1 MSDQRRST
9 VLALALLLL
18 LFGGGAWLALSQMVD
33 RPMPLLPGRDRVAV
47 VPVEGVIGSGASSLD
62 AVRHYRRRDGIRGL
76 VLEIRSPGGT
86 VGASQALHR
95 EVEAFREDGRPVVAW
110 IGDVG
115 ASGGYYAAVAADS
128 IYALPGSITGSIG
141 VIMQFPDARGLLEKA
156 GLRVEIVKSGEHK
169 DAGSSL
175 RALDESDRE
184 VFQTLV
190 DDTYGQ
196 FLDAV
201 VAGRDLSRDSTRIL
215 ADGRVYSGERAARVG
230 LIDGTSDLPA
240 AVDAAG
246 RMAGL
251 GEDPATV
258 RPNRRR
264 SDWMDLVLEGSGG
277 LLQRAARAWLGTS
290 GREGASWS
298 SPRLLYLWR

>member
-9 VLALALLLL
+9 LVAIALLLL
-18 LFGGGAWLALSQMVD
+18 FFGGGAALALSHLLD
-33 RPMPLLPGRDRVAV
+33 RPLPLVPGRDRIAV
-47 VPVEGVIGSGASSLD
+47 VPVEGVIGPETAPLEALRRYRDRDEVRGMVL
-62 AVRHYRRRDGIRGL
+62 AV
-76 VLEIRSPGGT
+76 RSPGGT
-86 VGASQALHR
+86 VGASQELHR
-95 EVEAFREDGRPVVAW
+95 AVRAFREDGRPVVAW

-128 IYALPGSITGSIG
+128 VFALPGSITGSIG
-141 VIMQFPDARGLLEKA
+141 VVMQFPDARGLLEKA

-169 DAGSSL
+169 DAGSPV

-201 VAGRDLSRDSTRIL
+201 ASARGLARDSVRTL
-215 ADGRVYSGERAARVG
+215 ADGRVYSGERADRIG
-230 LIDGTSDLPA
+230 LIDGIAALPE

-251 GEDPATV
+251 GEDPAV
-258 RPNRRR
+258 IRPDRGR
-264 SDWMDLVLEGSGG
+264 SDWTDLLAGGFDGLLARAAKALLAGSGPP
-277 LLQRAARAWLGTS
+277 AS
-290 GREGASWS
+290 GWS
-298 SPRLLYLWR
+298 SPRLMYLWR